1 MIAIVLMVGLS
12 VVCLIAL
19 LLLAI
24 MAFVIAGEYKH
35 GKNKQ
40 KEKTCKA
47 DEIFVK
53 QHHDHTDL

>member
-24 MAFVIAGEYKH
+24 MAFVIAGEYQN

-47 DEIFVK
+47 
-53 QHHDHTDL
+53 H